1 MANLEKFNF
10 NSLSPFKWFV
20 LNNFP
25 FIDADFDAM
34 TEWQLFQKIGEWI
47 NKIIDS
53 QNTVGTEMEKVVSA
67 YIELYKYVDNY
78 FKNLD
83 VQDEINNKLNEMA
96 ESGELTELIKNY
108 VDPIFNEF
116 SDNINNEVD
125 SINTK
130 VNSLASGSP
139 AGVYQ
144 TLEDLQQADPDHKKI
159 YLVLSDNS
167 WYYYS
172 TNKWVRGGQYL
183 ASVMG
188 KDSVTPY
195 MEQSI
200 LKYNIVPTDNWIVNK
215 SLESGSG
222 TIIDYTGGCYNPDYI
237 SIEGNIYLASIVLK
251 ENPDLRNAN
260 LQIFQYNSSKTYIK
274 NEDLA
279 INNGHK
285 GQILLDSNCA
295 FIRFSSYEKAFA
307 SYPANYPAIIKTNDI
322 PKMLDYTRNTYLNPI
337 YNIIDNNN
345 ILINNDIMFY
355 PLDNYNNTIL
365 EYLTILNLYKVH
377 YYLESDVSVY
387 NFIPIFIKKISIGDI
402 IKVKITNKNKLDSVG
417 LYKFD
422 SGSEHINF
430 EYDKDNDYY
439 YLLIN
444 ENVINTLFNGSYEN
458 IKTKLC
464 PRYVTNNESFTIDT
478 DIEITLNNNVN
489 NFQDIVEAINDLYKK
504 FDEQKFYKGLFLG
517 DSITALTESFG
528 WITYF
533 TEIIPTESAI
543 NVAVPGAQL
552 MDHENSIYNGN
563 PSGDDPANNVLGN
576 QVQKILNNDYP
587 APDYIIIAIGTNGG
601 ITFTSEEEIYNTY
614 YDENGDVVPLENV
627 DRKTSAG
634 AFRYCNEKLHEKY
647 PEAMICWCTPIQANT
662 KMKRVNDT
670 IKYGEN
676 LKVLCNYGANYCID
690 SIKCGILGIN
700 EIANENGEDLVD
712 GLHPNEHGA
721 KKLGTF
727 NACIFKKFLDRLE

>member
-67 YIELYKYVDNY
+67 YRELYNYVDNY

-116 SDNINNEVD
+116 SENINNEVD
-125 SINTK
+125 TINTK

-172 TNKWVRGGQYL
+172 TNKWVRGGQYIS
-183 ASVMG
+183 SVMG

-215 SLESGSG
+215 SLDSNNGNVVDNNG
-222 TIIDYTGGCYNPDYI
+222 TCYNPNYI
-237 SIEGNIYLASIVLK
+237 SVEGNIKMSSIVLK
-251 ENPDLRNAN
+251 ENPDLFGVS
-260 LQIFQYNSSKTYIK
+260 LTIFQYNSDKTYIK
-274 NEDLA
+274 NDYLSIYTDA
-279 INNGHK
+279 K
-285 GQILLDSNCA
+285 GEIQLDNKCA
-295 FIRFSSYEKAFA
+295 FIRFVCYNKAF
-307 SYPANYPAIIKTNDI
+307 SIYDSNYPAIIKTNDI

-355 PLDNYNNTIL
+355 SIDNYNRTL
-365 EYLTILNLYKVH
+365 LKCFTILNSYKVH
-377 YYLESDVSVY
+377 YYLESNESVY
-387 NFIPIFIKKISIGDI
+387 NFIPIYIKKISIGDI
-402 IKVKITNKNKLDSVG
+402 IKVKINNKNK
-417 LYKFD
+417 
-422 SGSEHINF
+422 
-430 EYDKDNDYY
+430 
-439 YLLIN
+439 
-444 ENVINTLFNGSYEN
+444 
-458 IKTKLC
+458 
-464 PRYVTNNESFTIDT
+464 
-478 DIEITLNNNVN
+478 
-489 NFQDIVEAINDLYKK
+489 
-504 FDEQKFYKGLFLG
+504 
-517 DSITALTESFG
+517 
-528 WITYF
+528 
-533 TEIIPTESAI
+533 
-543 NVAVPGAQL
+543 
-552 MDHENSIYNGN
+552 
-563 PSGDDPANNVLGN
+563 
-576 QVQKILNNDYP
+576 
-587 APDYIIIAIGTNGG
+587 
-601 ITFTSEEEIYNTY
+601 
-614 YDENGDVVPLENV
+614 
-627 DRKTSAG
+627 
-634 AFRYCNEKLHEKY
+634 
-647 PEAMICWCTPIQANT
+647 
-662 KMKRVNDT
+662 
-670 IKYGEN
+670 
-676 LKVLCNYGANYCID
+676 
-690 SIKCGILGIN
+690 
-700 EIANENGEDLVD
+700 
-712 GLHPNEHGA
+712 
-721 KKLGTF
+721 
-727 NACIFKKFLDRLE
+727 

>member
-53 QNTVGTEMEKVVSA
+53 QNTVGTEMEKVVQA
-67 YIELYKYVDNY
+67 YIELYNYVDNY

-96 ESGELTELIKNY
+96 ESGELTELIKKY

-116 SDNINNEVD
+116 SENINNEVN
-125 SINTK
+125 SIYTK

-167 WYYYS
+167 WYYYN
-172 TNKWVRGGQYL
+172 NKWVRGGQYL

-200 LKYNIVPTDNWIVNK
+200 LKYNIVPTNNWIVDK
-215 SLESGSG
+215 TLENGSG
-222 TIIDYTGGCYNPDYI
+222 NVIDNIGRCYNPDYI
-237 SIEGNIYLASIVLK
+237 SIEGSINISSIVLK
-251 ENPDLRNAN
+251 ENPDLFHTNM
-260 LQIFQYNSSKTYIK
+260 QIFQYNSSKTYIK
-274 NEDLA
+274 NDYLS
-279 INNGHK
+279 INNQGQ
-285 GQILLDSNCA
+285 GQILLDSNCK
-295 FIRFSSYEKAFA
+295 FIRFACHEKAFN
-307 SYPANYPAIIKTNDI
+307 SYQSNYPAIVKTDDI

-345 ILINNDIMFY
+345 ILINNDIIFY
-355 PLDNYNNTIL
+355 PISSDNYTTPLYI
-365 EYLTILNLYKVH
+365 TILNLYKVH
-377 YYLESDVSVY
+377 YYLESSASVY
-387 NFIPIFIKKISIGDI
+387 NFIPIYIKKISIGDI
-402 IKVKITNKNKLDSVG
+402 IKVKLSNKNKLNSLG

-422 SGSEHINF
+422 SATENINLTYDSE
-430 EYDKDNDYY
+430 NDYY
-439 YLLIN
+439 YIVIN

-458 IKTKLC
+458 IKAKIC
-464 PRYVTNNESFTIDT
+464 PRFVTNNEQFTIDT

-489 NFQDIVEAINDLYKK
+489 NFTDIVEAINDLYKK
-504 FDEQKFYKGLFLG
+504 FNEEKFYNGLFLG
-517 DSITALTESFG
+517 DSITALGGSYG

-552 MDHENSIYNGN
+552 MDKENSVYNGN
-563 PSGDDPANNVLGN
+563 PSGDDPENNVLGN

-670 IKYGEN
+670 IRYGEN

-727 NACIFKKFLDRLE
+727 NACIFKKFLDRL

>member
-53 QNTVGTEMEKVVSA
+53 QNTVGTEMEKVVQA
-67 YIELYKYVDNY
+67 YIELYNYVDNY

-96 ESGELTELIKNY
+96 ESGELTELIKKY

-116 SDNINNEVD
+116 SENINNEVN
-125 SINTK
+125 SIYTK

-167 WYYYS
+167 WYYYN
-172 TNKWVRGGQYL
+172 NKWVRGGQYL

-200 LKYNIVPTDNWIVNK
+200 LKYNIVPTNNWIVDK
-215 SLESGSG
+215 TLENGSG
-222 TIIDYTGGCYNPDYI
+222 NVIDNIGRCYNPDYI
-237 SIEGNIYLASIVLK
+237 SIEGSINISSIVLK
-251 ENPDLRNAN
+251 ENPDLFHTNM
-260 LQIFQYNSSKTYIK
+260 QIFQYNSSKTYIK
-274 NEDLA
+274 NDYLS
-279 INNGHK
+279 INNQGQ
-285 GQILLDSNCA
+285 GQILLDSNCK
-295 FIRFSSYEKAFA
+295 FIRFACHEKAFN
-307 SYPANYPAIIKTNDI
+307 SYQSNYPAIVKTDDI

-345 ILINNDIMFY
+345 ILINNDIIFY
-355 PLDNYNNTIL
+355 PISSDNYTTPLYI
-365 EYLTILNLYKVH
+365 TILNLYKVH
-377 YYLESDVSVY
+377 YYLETSASVY
-387 NFIPIFIKKISIGDI
+387 NFIPIYIKKISIGDI
-402 IKVKITNKNKLDSVG
+402 IKVKLSNKNKLNSLG

-422 SGSEHINF
+422 SATENINLTYDSE
-430 EYDKDNDYY
+430 NDYY
-439 YLLIN
+439 YIVIN

-458 IKTKLC
+458 IKAKIC
-464 PRYVTNNESFTIDT
+464 PRFVTNNEQFTIDT

-489 NFQDIVEAINDLYKK
+489 NFTDIVEAINDLYKK
-504 FDEQKFYKGLFLG
+504 FNEEKFYNGLFLG
-517 DSITALTESFG
+517 DSITALGGSYG

-552 MDHENSIYNGN
+552 MDKENSVYNGN
-563 PSGDDPANNVLGN
+563 PSGDDPENNVLGN

-670 IKYGEN
+670 IRYGEN

-727 NACIFKKFLDRLE
+727 NACIFKKFLDRL

>member
-67 YIELYKYVDNY
+67 YIELYNYVDNY

-96 ESGELTELIKNY
+96 KSGELTELIKKY

-116 SDNINNEVD
+116 SENINNEVN

-130 VNSLASGSP
+130 VNSLSSGSP

-144 TLEDLQQADPDHKKI
+144 TLGDLQAADPDHKKI

-167 WYYYS
+167 WYYYN
-172 TNKWVRGGQYL
+172 NKWVRGGQYL

-215 SLESGSG
+215 TLETGSG
-222 TIIDYTGGCYNPDYI
+222 NVIDNIGRCYNPDYI
-237 SIEGNIYLASIVLK
+237 SIEGSINISTIVLK
-251 ENPDLRNAN
+251 ENPDLLNTN
-260 LQIFQYNSSKTYIK
+260 MQIFQYNSSKTYIK
-274 NEDLA
+274 DDFLS
-279 INNGHK
+279 INNQGQ
-285 GQILLDSNCA
+285 GQILLDSNCK
-295 FIRFSSYEKAFA
+295 FIRFACHEKAFN
-307 SYPANYPAIIKTNDI
+307 SYQSNYPAIVKTDDI

-355 PLDNYNNTIL
+355 PISSDNYTTPLYI
-365 EYLTILNLYKVH
+365 TILNLYKVH
-377 YYLESDVSVY
+377 YYLESNASVY
-387 NFIPIFIKKISIGDI
+387 NFIPIYIKKISIGDI
-402 IKVKITNKNKLDSVG
+402 IKVKLTNKNKLDSLG

-422 SGSEHINF
+422 SSTENINLTYDSE
-430 EYDKDNDYY
+430 NDYY
-439 YLLIN
+439 YIVIN
-444 ENVINTLFNGSYEN
+444 ENVINTLFNGLYEN
-458 IKTKLC
+458 IKAKIC
-464 PRYVTNNESFTIDT
+464 PRFVTNNEQFTIDT

-489 NFQDIVEAINDLYKK
+489 NFTDIVEAINDLYKK
-504 FDEQKFYKGLFLG
+504 FNEEKFYNGLFLG
-517 DSITALTESFG
+517 DSITALGGSYG

-552 MDHENSIYNGN
+552 MDKENSVYNGN
-563 PSGDDPANNVLGN
+563 PSGDDPENNVLGN

-670 IKYGEN
+670 IRYGEN